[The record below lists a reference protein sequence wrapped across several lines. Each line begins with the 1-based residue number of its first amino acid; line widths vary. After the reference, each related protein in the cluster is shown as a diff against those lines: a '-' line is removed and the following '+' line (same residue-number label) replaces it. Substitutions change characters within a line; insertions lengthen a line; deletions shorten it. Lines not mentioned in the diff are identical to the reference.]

1 MTECNKNYLSHALIL
16 SSNQMHAASE
26 TFDLSA
32 VAETGERS
40 ANEMRTLDWVT
51 LVVALADLV
60 FRYVE
65 MRRTRRGNG
74 GPDLSDH

>member
-1 MTECNKNYLSHALIL
+1 
-16 SSNQMHAASE
+16 MHAASE

-40 ANEMRTLDWVT
+40 ANEMRALDWVT

-65 MRRTRRGNG
+65 MRRTRRENG
-74 GPDLSDH
+74 GPDLSNR

>member
-1 MTECNKNYLSHALIL
+1 
-16 SSNQMHAASE
+16 MHAASE

-40 ANEMRTLDWVT
+40 ANEMRNSDWVT

>member
-1 MTECNKNYLSHALIL
+1 
-16 SSNQMHAASE
+16 MHAASE

-40 ANEMRTLDWVT
+40 ANEMRALDWVT
-51 LVVALADLV
+51 LVVTLADLV

-74 GPDLSDH
+74 GPDRSDH